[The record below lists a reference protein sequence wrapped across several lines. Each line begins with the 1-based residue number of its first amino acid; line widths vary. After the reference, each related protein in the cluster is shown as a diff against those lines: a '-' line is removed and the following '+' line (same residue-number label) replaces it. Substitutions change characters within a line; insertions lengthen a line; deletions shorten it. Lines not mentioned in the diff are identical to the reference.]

1 MTMLLDGLSARDGL
15 CRAEC
20 GKFLHCLQFNAVAGS
35 LRKTKHRGG
44 GCLSSG
50 SRAIELNAH
59 AEM

>member
-1 MTMLLDGLSARDGL
+1 MAF
-15 CRAEC
+15 AERNAAS
-20 GKFLHCLQFNAVAGS
+20 FFIVFDAVAGS